1 MLAPPFVIDEGQI
14 GEMVA
19 LLRQAV
25 EQTAAQVE
33 ARR

>member
-1 MLAPPFVIDEGQI
+1 MLAPPFIIDEEQI
-14 GEMVA
+14 GEMVM

-25 EQTAAQVE
+25 EQTGAQVE